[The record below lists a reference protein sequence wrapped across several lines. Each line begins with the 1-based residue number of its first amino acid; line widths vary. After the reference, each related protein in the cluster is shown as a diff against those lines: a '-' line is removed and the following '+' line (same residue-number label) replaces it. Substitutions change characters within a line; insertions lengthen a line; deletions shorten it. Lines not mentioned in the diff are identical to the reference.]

1 MIWNGE
7 KDELLCKEI
16 LVVNVFCGT
25 KRSNVARGAKLEK
38 VAENLNKLQGVY
50 FQVDKRAVRDRSNNL
65 PRDLRK

>member
-25 KRSNVARGAKLEK
+25 KWSNVARGAKLEK
-38 VAENLNKLQGVY
+38 VAENLNKLQDVY
-50 FQVDKRAVRDRSNNL
+50 FQVIRGQCMTAL
-65 PRDLRK
+65 TIFQGI

>member
-25 KRSNVARGAKLEK
+25 KRSNVERGAKLEK
-38 VAENLNKLQGVY
+38 VAENLNKLQDVY

>member
-25 KRSNVARGAKLEK
+25 KRSNVARGAKLE
-38 VAENLNKLQGVY
+38 G
-50 FQVDKRAVRDRSNNL
+50 
-65 PRDLRK
+65 